1 MSKFPVIQ
9 QQDSMDCGPVC
20 LAMICKFYGKYYP
33 VSFLHNLC
41 FITTEGVSLYG
52 IALAAESVGFRSFGT
67 MLTIQELAEKMRLP
81 CIIYWNKN
89 HFVVLYEITSKKTGY
104 EYYIANPA
112 GGVRLKFSEAEFAN
126 SFLCTTNENGL
137 PVGVALYLEP
147 SQQFYEN
154 NESISEKGIFKRN
167 TMNFLYRYVA
177 PYKKHLCLL
186 FGVVALGTFSQFV
199 LPILSKAIVDE
210 GIANK

>member
-67 MLTIQELAEKMRLP
+67 MLTIQELAEK
-81 CIIYWNKN
+81 
-89 HFVVLYEITSKKTGY
+89 TG
-104 EYYIANPA
+104 
-112 GGVRLKFSEAEFAN
+112 GCVSD
-126 SFLCTTNENGL
+126 S
-137 PVGVALYLEP
+137 LEMA
-147 SQQFYEN
+147 
-154 NESISEKGIFKRN
+154 R
-167 TMNFLYRYVA
+167 
-177 PYKKHLCLL
+177 
-186 FGVVALGTFSQFV
+186 FGRDHAASTLVVAGVKFMGETAK
-199 LPILSKAIVDE
+199 ILSPEKTILMPRKL
-210 GIANK
+210 IIH